1 MRLRLLRRRLT
12 ISAPRMAVRSA
23 LPWPLRWA
31 LAAVVLGFSAAI
43 ALWAFELGKE
53 LAGLERGSREEL
65 RTLRQDNQDLRN
77 QLAEQQSVSNTADSL
92 LVAERAAQEQLV
104 QQLRSLEA
112 DNRRL
117 RSDLGFFEQLMP
129 STGASGLHIRG
140 LQAQRQDDG
149 QVQWQVLVMQ
159 PLKQAPEFRGRLEV
173 RLEGTVQGRPWRF
186 ELPAQDVV
194 LRQYL
199 RLDGVVDVPPQ
210 AVLKTVTARLLQGD
224 KVQSTETQKL

>member
-1 MRLRLLRRRLT
+1 
-12 ISAPRMAVRSA
+12 MAVRSA

-31 LAAVVLGFSAAI
+31 MAAVVLGFSAAI
-43 ALWAFELGKE
+43 ALWAFELGKDI
-53 LAGLERGSREEL
+53 AGLDGNAREEL
-65 RTLRQDNQDLRN
+65 RTLREANQRLAN
-77 QLAEQQSVSNTADSL
+77 ELAEQQSVSNTADSL

-104 QQLRSLEA
+104 QQIRGLEA

-140 LQAQRQDDG
+140 LQVQRQDGG
-149 QVQWQVLVMQ
+149 QVHWQVLVMQ
-159 PLKQAPEFRGRLEV
+159 PLKQAPEFRGRLLL
-173 RLEGTVQGRPWRF
+173 RLDGTLQGKAWSL
-186 ELPAQDVV
+186 ELPPQEVV

-199 RLDGVVDVPPQ
+199 RLDGAVDVPPQ

>member
-12 ISAPRMAVRSA
+12 ISAPRMSVRSA

-31 LAAVVLGFSAAI
+31 LAALMLGFSAAI
-43 ALWAFELGKE
+43 ALWAFELGKG
-53 LAGLERGSREEL
+53 LAGLDRSAREEL
-65 RTLRQDNQDLRN
+65 QSLRRDNQDLRN

-104 QQLRSLEA
+104 QQIRGLES

-129 STGASGLHIRG
+129 STGAAGLHIRG

-173 RLEGTVQGRPWRF
+173 RLEGTLQGRAWS
-186 ELPAQDVV
+186 LDVPAQDVV

-199 RLDGVVDVPPQ
+199 RVDGAVDVPPG
-210 AVLKTVTARLLQGD
+210 AVLKTVTARLLQGG

>member
-1 MRLRLLRRRLT
+1 
-12 ISAPRMAVRSA
+12 MAVRSA

-43 ALWAFELGKE
+43 ALWAFELGKDI
-53 LAGLERGSREEL
+53 AGLDGNAREEL
-65 RTLRQDNQDLRN
+65 RTLREANQRLAN
-77 QLAEQQSVSNTADSL
+77 ELAEQQSVSNTADSL

-104 QQLRSLEA
+104 QQIRGLEA

-140 LQAQRQDDG
+140 LQAQRQDGG

-159 PLKQAPEFRGRLEV
+159 PLKQAPEFRGRLQL
-173 RLEGTVQGRPWRF
+173 RLDGTLQGKAWSLDVPPQ
-186 ELPAQDVV
+186 EVV

-199 RLDGVVDVPPQ
+199 RLEGLVDVPPQ

>member
-1 MRLRLLRRRLT
+1 MV
-12 ISAPRMAVRSA
+12 VRSA

-43 ALWAFELGKE
+43 ALWAFELGKDI
-53 LAGLERGSREEL
+53 AGLDGNSRDEL
-65 RTLRQDNQDLRN
+65 RTLRENNQRLTSE
-77 QLAEQQSVSNTADSL
+77 LAELQSVSNTAESL

-104 QQLRSLEA
+104 QQIRGLEA

-129 STGASGLHIRG
+129 STGASGLHVRG

-159 PLKQAPEFRGRLEV
+159 PLKQAPEFRGRLEL
-173 RLEGTVQGRPWRF
+173 RLEGTLQGKAWSL
-186 ELPAQDVV
+186 EVPAQAVV
-194 LRQYL
+194 LTQYL
-199 RLDGVVDVPPQ
+199 RLEGTVDVPPQ
-210 AVLKTVTARLLQGD
+210 AVLKTVTARLMQGD
-224 KVQSTETQKL
+224 KVQSTASHKL